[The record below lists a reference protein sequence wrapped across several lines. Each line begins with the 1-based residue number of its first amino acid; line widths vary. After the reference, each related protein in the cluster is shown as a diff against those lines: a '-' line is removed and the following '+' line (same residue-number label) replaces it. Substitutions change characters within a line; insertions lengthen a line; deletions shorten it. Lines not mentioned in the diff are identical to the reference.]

1 MDKIVVEFSLS
12 QKCFHKQTVA
22 DMLQQ
27 NLESVM
33 NRRQT
38 DYIVIGVFINNS
50 DADTFISKINE
61 VVKNYSMFKNTNG
74 EVVVIAQ

>member
-33 NRRQT
+33 NRSQT
-38 DYIVIGVFINNS
+38 DYIVIGVFLNHF
-50 DADTFISKINE
+50 DADTFISKTKD
-61 VVKNYSMFKNTNG
+61 VVKDYSMFKNTNG
-74 EVVVIAQ
+74 ELVVI